1 MPGFDSSDDDAS
13 PMTPLIEQLI
23 RPELR
28 ALKAYPVPDARGMI
42 KLDAMENPYPWP
54 ESLRND
60 WLEALREAELNRYPD
75 PRADALQAA
84 LREAMRIPDE
94 MALLLGNG
102 SDELI
107 QMLALA
113 VAAPAAARRN
123 GARTQATRG
132 PAAGIGRAHR
142 NDDPPLTQDAEL
154 GRSTLLSVD
163 PGFVMYRMIGLFAGL
178 EYIGVNLNPS
188 DFSLDLQTTLN
199 AIEQHRP
206 LLTFI
211 AYPNNPTGNLF
222 DPAAIEQI
230 IAASPGL
237 VIVDE
242 AYAPF
247 TDASFL
253 PRLGEWPNLLVMR
266 TVSKMG
272 LAGLRLGYLAGPADW
287 IEQID
292 KVRLP
297 YNINVLSQA
306 SATFALRHRQV
317 LDAQTAEI
325 RNERARLASALSAL
339 DGGQGRLQPFPSDAN
354 FILVRTQPGRASSL
368 FQGLLE
374 RHILIK
380 KLDGAHPLLAD
391 CLRITVG
398 TPEENSALIH
408 ALAELLGEQ

>member
-1 MPGFDSSDDDAS
+1 MNS
-13 PMTPLIEQLI
+13 LIEQLI
-23 RPELR
+23 RPEIR
-28 ALKAYPVPDARGMI
+28 ALKAYHVPDATGMI

-54 ESLRND
+54 ESLANA
-60 WLEALREAELNRYPD
+60 WLEALRDAELNRYPD
-75 PRADALQAA
+75 PRARALQAA
-84 LREAMRIPDE
+84 LREAMQIPVGMD
-94 MALLLGNG
+94 LLLGNG

-113 VAAPAAARRN
+113 VAAPAAA
-123 GARTQATRG
+123 QASHPNFSPSLSPNSPTTG
-132 PAAGIGRAHR
+132 L
-142 NDDPPLTQDAEL
+142 DDTCHDPSLEHSQPW
-154 GRSTLLSVD
+154 RPSLLSLD

-178 EYIGVNLNPS
+178 EYVGVNLNAA
-188 DFSLDLQTTLN
+188 DFSLDLEATLA
-199 AIEQHRP
+199 AIERHQP

-272 LAGLRLGYLAGPADW
+272 LAGLRLGYLAGPAEW

-306 SATFALRHRQV
+306 SAAFALRHRDV
-317 LDAQTAEI
+317 LDAQTASI
-325 RNERARLASALSAL
+325 REERGRLAAALADL
-339 DGGQGRLQPFPSDAN
+339 DGGRGHLQQYPSDAN
-354 FILVRTQPGRASSL
+354 FILVRTQPGRAGAL
-368 FQGLLE
+368 FNGLRE
-374 RHILIK
+374 RNILIK
-380 KLDGAHPLLAD
+380 NLDGAHPMLAD
-391 CLRITVG
+391 CVRITVG
-398 TPEENSALIH
+398 TAEENQL
-408 ALAELLGEQ
+408 LLDMLRELQNNAPKTSRC

>member
-1 MPGFDSSDDDAS
+1 MPARPNIAAPVMSD
-13 PMTPLIEQLI
+13 LVKRLI
-23 RPELR
+23 RPEIS
-28 ALKAYPVPDARGMI
+28 ALKAYHVPDATGMI
-42 KLDAMENPYPWP
+42 KLDAMENPHRWP
-54 ESLRND
+54 EALCDD

-75 PRADALQAA
+75 PRARALQRA
-84 LREAMRIPDE
+84 LREAMKVPDGME
-94 MALLLGNG
+94 LLLGNG

-113 VAAPAAARRN
+113 VAAPGRQTHSAP
-123 GARTQATRG
+123 
-132 PAAGIGRAHR
+132 PAAELSGR
-142 NDDPPLTQDAEL
+142 P
-154 GRSTLLSVD
+154 TLLSLD
-163 PGFVMYRMIGLFAGL
+163 PGFIMYRMIGIFAGL
-178 EYIGVNLNPS
+178 DYIGVDLNAT
-188 DFSLDLQTTLN
+188 DFSLDLDATLA
-199 AIEQHRP
+199 AIERHRP
-206 LLTFI
+206 RLTFI

-222 DPAAIEQI
+222 DPAAIEEI

-237 VIVDE
+237 VIIDE

-306 SATFALRHRQV
+306 SATFALRHREV
-317 LDAQTAEI
+317 LDAQTEAI
-325 RNERARLASALSAL
+325 RAERARLATALAEL
-339 DGGQGRLQPFPSDAN
+339 DRGRGRLHAFPSDAN
-354 FILVRTQPGRASSL
+354 FVLVRTQPGQAGAL
-368 FQGLLE
+368 FNGLQE
-374 RHILIK
+374 RGILIK
-380 KLDGAHPLLAD
+380 NLDGAHPLLAD

-398 TPEENSALIH
+398 ATDENAALVDALSAL
-408 ALAELLGEQ
+408 LGKD